1 MDKTPGQLLVEE
13 ALSKT
18 TIEAY
23 ANWKDAP
30 EKLLTDLEKGLEY
43 NRWVIVILHHMYN
56 EKRTGILEII
66 SKPEALTPV
75 TKNLAKSLLKILE
88 EEEKGI

>member
-43 NRWVIVILHHMYN
+43 NRWVIVILHHM
-56 EKRTGILEII
+56 
-66 SKPEALTPV
+66 
-75 TKNLAKSLLKILE
+75 
-88 EEEKGI
+88 